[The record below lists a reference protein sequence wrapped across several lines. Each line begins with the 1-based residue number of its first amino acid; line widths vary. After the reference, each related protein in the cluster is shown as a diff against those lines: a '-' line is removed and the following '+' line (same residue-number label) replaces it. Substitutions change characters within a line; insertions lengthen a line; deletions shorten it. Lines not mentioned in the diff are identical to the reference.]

1 MYSKCDHVPHV
12 LCPLSLTVIDAM
24 AYNVVFKEMKLCGIL
39 LIIFG
44 FAVVI
49 LPDNWNQ
56 FLANGIR
63 SQVARWRRSDA
74 LKKNGTRVQDTTTAQ
89 LSRLRTPSGRVK

>member
-1 MYSKCDHVPHV
+1 
-12 LCPLSLTVIDAM
+12 M

-39 LIIFG
+39 LIICG

-56 FLANGIR
+56 FIANGIR
-63 SQVARWRRSDA
+63 SRVSRWRRSET